1 MSADRDPAAR
11 TVDGGANASAADAA
25 GSESCPL
32 TEGLAGFVASPGF
45 FDPVPADVVPVV
57 RNGFVDTL
65 AALLGGRDEPV
76 TRAALAFALRRRG
89 GGESALLLGPE
100 RACAGEAA
108 FVNATAAH
116 ALDYDD
122 MALNGHPSVVLV
134 PALLAAGEPLGAS
147 DRALLRAYLVGYE
160 AWAEL
165 AAREPDPMHG
175 KGWHPTGVTG
185 TVAAAAAVA
194 HLRGLDA
201 RASANAL
208 GIAASLAGGLM
219 ANFGSMTKP
228 LHAGWAARHGV
239 EAVELA
245 QLGATASGNVLEAPT
260 GFLAAFS
267 PAGRAD
273 RGPWRAPAA
282 LRIRRTGLS
291 IKKYP
296 VCYASHRV
304 IDGVLD
310 LRAAHRVAPADV
322 RRVVATISDVN
333 ARILHSHAP
342 ANALEAKFSLEF
354 ACAIALADGAVGLRE
369 VADANLAR
377 ADVRALMDRV
387 EVETV
392 PPGCPVEP
400 SFALND
406 RVVLHLSDGRALD
419 SGPIRFARGHALAPL
434 PADELDAKFMGCVA
448 SAEHARARALL
459 TALRRVDGGDAPG
472 MLEALQAFAQGG

>member
-1 MSADRDPAAR
+1 MADREVPAVAR
-11 TVDGGANASAADAA
+11 VAGGP
-25 GSESCPL
+25 GPLPL
-32 TEGLAGFVASPGF
+32 TEGLAGFVAAPGF
-45 FDPVPADVVPVV
+45 DAAPADVVPVI

-76 TRAALAFALRRRG
+76 TRAALAFALRRG
-89 GGESALLLGPE
+89 GAGESTLLLGAG
-100 RACAGEAA
+100 RAGASEAA
-108 FVNATAAH
+108 FANATAAH

-134 PALLAAGEPLGAS
+134 PALLAAGEPLGAT

-160 AWAEL
+160 TWAEL
-165 AAREPDPMHG
+165 AARETDPMHG
-175 KGWHPTGVTG
+175 KGWHPTCVTG

-201 RASANAL
+201 RTAANAL

-245 QLGATASGNVLEAPT
+245 QLGATASGNVFEAST

-267 PAGRAD
+267 PAGRAQ
-273 RGPWRAPAA
+273 RGPWSAPAD
-282 LRIRRTGLS
+282 LRIRHAGLS

-310 LRAAHRVAPADV
+310 LRAAHRVAPGEVA
-322 RRVVATISDVN
+322 RVVATISDVN
-333 ARILHSHAP
+333 ARILHSDAP
-342 ANALEAKFSLEF
+342 ASALEAKFSLEF
-354 ACAIALADGAVGLRE
+354 ACAIALADGGVGLRE

-377 ADVRALMDRV
+377 ADVRALMARV
-387 EVETV
+387 EVQPV
-392 PPGCPVEP
+392 APGCPVEP

-406 RVVLHLSDGRALD
+406 RVVLHLADGRALD

-434 PADELDAKFMGCVA
+434 PAAELEAKFMGCVA
-448 SAEHARARALL
+448 ASEQGRARELLRALG
-459 TALRRVDGGDAPG
+459 RVDGADAPE
-472 MLEALQAFAQGG
+472 MLAALRAFADGA